1 MSKDPTRLG
10 TIEDVKGATISIALD
25 EDTTSGLAFVEGHG
39 YRIGQLGSFVRIPIG
54 YVDLFGIVSQ
64 VGASAVPERLREVEA
79 HGHRWITVQ
88 LVGEGTRR
96 GEFKRGLSQYPTI
109 GDIVH
114 LVTDEDLRYIYGR
127 PDSPKYVRVGFLTS
141 SESIP
146 ALVDINALVTRHSA
160 VVGSTGTGKSTAVAG
175 LLNTLS
181 TTGRLKSARVI
192 VFDIHGEYAQAV
204 QQHSTIFRVNAERKG
219 GEAPL
224 YVPYW
229 ALNFDELLSIT
240 FGDALSDSDRGG
252 ILERIREKKLDALK
266 NVPRNG
272 VTESTLNVDTPVP
285 FSIHQLWYELHLLV
299 ISTHLQTG
307 NQSVNTVAFETDPSG
322 KEIGRGDAMAVRPPK
337 CKSQD
342 VSSGAVQKVYLS
354 QSTLNI
360 RRALEGL
367 AYKLRDSRYDFLF
380 RPGPWLP
387 DTDGRPQKDLDE
399 LVAGWLQCDRPITIL
414 DLSGVPRDIL
424 NTLIGA
430 LLRITYDSLFW
441 ARNIPEG
448 GRERPLLV
456 VLEEAHAYLAK
467 DDAGPAAQAVRRLV
481 KEGRKYGIGA
491 MIISQRPVEID
502 TTILSQ
508 CGTFFA
514 MRLANI
520 QDRSHVTSAVS
531 DNLEGL
537 FSMLPILRTGEA
549 IVVGE
554 AVHIPIRAMIDSPPR
569 NRRPDSQDPVV
580 YDDFG
585 PGGWNRE
592 REPSDYAEVVEL
604 WRKQDPTSSR
614 ITAFEGA
621 DNELD
626 QREFH

>member
-10 TIEDVKGATISIALD
+10 TVEDVKGATISIVLD
-25 EDTTSGLAFVEGHG
+25 EDTSSGLAFVEGHG

-64 VGASAVPERLREVEA
+64 VGASAVPESIREVEI

-88 LVGEGTRR
+88 LVGESTRR

-114 LVTDEDLRYIYGR
+114 LVTEEDLAHIYGR
-127 PDSPKYVRVGFLTS
+127 PDSPKYIRVGYLTS

-146 ALVDINALVTRHSA
+146 ALVDINALVTRHCA
-160 VVGSTGTGKSTAVAG
+160 IVGSTGTGKSTAVAG
-175 LLNTLS
+175 LLNTIS
-181 TTGRLKSARVI
+181 TMGLLKSARVI
-192 VFDIHGEYAQAV
+192 VFDIHGEYAQAI
-204 QQHSTIFRVNAERKG
+204 QEHSNIFRVNAKG
-219 GEAPL
+219 KGNEEPL

-240 FGDALSDSDRGG
+240 FGDTLSDSDRGG
-252 ILERIREKKLDALK
+252 ILERIRDKKLDALK
-266 NVPRNG
+266 KVPRNG
-272 VTESTLNVDTPVP
+272 VNESTLNVDTPVP

-307 NQSVNTVAFETDPSG
+307 NQSVNTVAFEKDTSG
-322 KEIGRGDAMAVRPPK
+322 NVVDQGDAMAVRPPK
-337 CKSQD
+337 CKPQD
-342 VSSGAVQKVYLS
+342 TSSGAVPKVYLS

-360 RRALEGL
+360 RRPLEGL
-367 AYKLRDSRYDFLF
+367 AYKLRDSRYNFLF

-387 DTDGRPQKDLDE
+387 DVDGKPEKDLDE
-399 LVAGWLQCDRPITIL
+399 LLISWLKCDKPITIL
-414 DLSGVPRDIL
+414 DLSGVPREIL
-424 NTLIGA
+424 NILIGA
-430 LLRITYDSLFW
+430 LLRIIYDSLFW

-456 VLEEAHAYLAK
+456 VLEEAHAYLGK

-514 MRLANI
+514 MRLGNA
-520 QDRSHVTSAVS
+520 QDRSQVTSVVS

-537 FSMLPILRTGEA
+537 FAMLPILRTGEA

-554 AVHIPIRAMIDSPPR
+554 AVHIPIRAMIDSPPK

-585 PGGWNRE
+585 PGGWNRD
-592 REPSDYAEVVEL
+592 REPSDYEEVVEL
-604 WRKQDPTSSR
+604 WRKQNPMSSK
-614 ITAFEGA
+614 ITTFEEAG
-621 DNELD
+621 NELD
-626 QREFH
+626 